1 MIYPADNF
9 IHCFEQ
15 PGPALSIPIETWVFY
30 QVVSHHYV
38 FYLFQSGIYTNS
50 YHPSP
55 DIKKKIEQVGT
66 ENVFCVSMRK
76 IFKKIVHVQN
86 HSAIEIKL
94 GWFGMFLKLSAA
106 GYFSMET

>member
-1 MIYPADNF
+1 
-9 IHCFEQ
+9 
-15 PGPALSIPIETWVFY
+15 
-30 QVVSHHYV
+30 
-38 FYLFQSGIYTNS
+38 
-50 YHPSP
+50 
-55 DIKKKIEQVGT
+55 
-66 ENVFCVSMRK
+66 MRK